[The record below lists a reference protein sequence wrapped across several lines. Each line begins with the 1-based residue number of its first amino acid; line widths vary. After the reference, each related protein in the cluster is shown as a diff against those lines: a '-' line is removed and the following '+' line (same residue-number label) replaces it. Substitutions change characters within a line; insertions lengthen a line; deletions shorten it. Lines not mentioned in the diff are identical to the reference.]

1 MSIRA
6 EHLSFTYPKAD
17 APVIRDLSFE
27 APKGCITV
35 VVGANGVGKST
46 LIKSMLGIN
55 KSGGKVFFDGQDRS
69 RITNEQLF
77 SKVGYMTQES
87 AILTR
92 LNVFNV
98 VLLGR
103 LGSLSLKVSD
113 EDIDSV
119 HDMLKLLDLEPFVER
134 PFFALSGGQRR
145 LVDVAQTLVKDPDIL
160 IMDEPTANLDLAN
173 ELQVLDIVRNYTAQR
188 QSATLLTLHDLNMA
202 ARYADKVV
210 LIKDGVVF
218 KEGAPF
224 EVLTEDNIRSA
235 YRVNVNVM
243 IGENNRPV
251 IQTISPV
258 REGHYDF
265 RRQ

>member
-6 EHLSFTYPKAD
+6 EHLSFTYPKSD
-17 APVIRDLSFE
+17 EPVIKDLTFE
-27 APKGCITV
+27 APEGKITI

-46 LIKSMLGIN
+46 LIRSMLGIN
-55 KSGGKVFFDGQDRS
+55 KSGGKVFFDGIERS
-69 RITNEQLF
+69 QIGNEKLF
-77 SKVGYMTQES
+77 NMVGYMTQES
-87 AILTR
+87 ALLTR

-103 LGSLSLKVSD
+103 LGSLSIKVRD
-113 EDIDSV
+113 EDLEKV
-119 HDMLKLLDLEPFVER
+119 HEILKLLDLEKYAER

-160 IMDEPTANLDLAN
+160 IMDEPTASLDLSN
-173 ELQVLDIVRNYTAQR
+173 ELQVLEIVKAYTQQR
-188 QSATLLTLHDLNMA
+188 CCATLLTLHDLNMT

-218 KEGAPF
+218 REGEPF
-224 EVLTEDNIRSA
+224 EVLTEDTIRAA
-235 YRVNVNVM
+235 YGVNVNVI

-251 IQTISPV
+251 IQTMSPV
-258 REGHYDF
+258 KEGKYYF
-265 RRQ
+265 RRE